1 MVSVVFVTERKYI
14 HLTDYAYSVRAA
26 IPGLLKA
33 ECFKVLHSSFPTLNS
48 GEALRMTFR
57 LRTQNCIIPRTTV
70 QIAWGESGFLER
82 MFDGEWESAGS
93 GRQATDSEEASQ
105 ETIR

>member
-14 HLTDYAYSVRAA
+14 HLMDYAYSVRAA

-33 ECFKVLHSSFPTLNS
+33 ECFKVLHSSFPALNS
-48 GEALRMTFR
+48 VEGLRMTFR
-57 LRTQNCIIPRTTV
+57 LRTQNCIIPRTRV